1 MARKDSEKDSERPH
15 YYSQFWLDVAAG
27 RRVIGAPRPGEEAEQ
42 AETETPEPISSRR
55 AGRSGSSDL
64 EFADEALAS
73 SNGQVENIQH
83 PVAEPIE
90 DAETYADMEAEEEL
104 PEQDLDY
111 SDTEEVEDE
120 DIPDMDLDVAEE
132 NPDEEFYEDE
142 EEDDD
147 LGWGGRGRKKSK
159 PSRVKQPRST
169 KPPRRE
175 RRSF

>member
-42 AETETPEPISSRR
+42 AEAEAPEPISSRR
-55 AGRSGSSDL
+55 TGRSGTSDH
-64 EFADEALAS
+64 EFAEVTPAS
-73 SNGQVENIQH
+73 SNGQAENIQH

-90 DAETYADMEAEEEL
+90 EPEAYTDVEPEEEL
-104 PEQDLDY
+104 PEEEQDY
-111 SDTEEVEDE
+111 GETEEVEDE

-132 NPDEEFYEDE
+132 DQDEELYEDE

-147 LGWGGRGRKKSK
+147 LGWGGRGRKKPK
-159 PSRVKQPRST
+159 PGRTAKPQRT
-169 KPPRRE
+169 KPPRRD

>member
-55 AGRSGSSDL
+55 VGRSSSSDH
-64 EFADEALAS
+64 EFAEAAPAS
-73 SNGQVENIQH
+73 SNGQAENIQH

-90 DAETYADMEAEEEL
+90 EAEAYTEVEPEEEL
-104 PEQDLDY
+104 PEEELAY
-111 SDTEEVEDE
+111 GDTEEVEDE

-132 NPDEEFYEDE
+132 DEDEELYEDE
-142 EEDDD
+142 DEDDD
-147 LGWGGRGRKKSK
+147 LGWGGRGRKKGKPGRSK
-159 PSRVKQPRST
+159 PLRNK
-169 KPPRRE
+169 PRRD
-175 RRSF
+175 RRGF